1 MWMFDEAAFR
11 NLDALMK
18 IVSPSM
24 DEVDMAA
31 YLRQRWSSL
40 GLTVDTDVIGNIH
53 ACVKGSRDVNVAICA
68 HMDTTAVQITKI
80 LPNGM
85 LQFRKIGLIPH
96 VLLGQRLNIRTAG
109 GIVTGVNGLL
119 LLLLTIYVLRAK
131 TWKRFTLD
139 TNIDSKAVSSDP
151 VLSVGD
157 RGKTVTRLS
166 PMGAVRVGDNVIEV
180 KALEGM
186 IDPGVEV
193 EVVLIEDNKIYV
205 SPVQEIKF

>member
-1 MWMFDEAAFR
+1 MGFV
-11 NLDALMK
+11 
-18 IVSPSM
+18 VSLILIGLVLIFAEILIIPG
-24 DEVDMAA
+24 VGIAGI
-31 YLRQRWSSL
+31 L
-40 GLTVDTDVIGNIH
+40 GLLSMG
-53 ACVKGSRDVNVAICA
+53 GSCYYAFYEFGS
-68 HMDTTAVQITKI
+68 TT
-80 LPNGM
+80 
-85 LQFRKIGLIPH
+85 
-96 VLLGQRLNIRTAG
+96 G

-119 LLLLTIYVLRAK
+119 LLLLSIYVLRAK

-139 TNIDSKAVSSDP
+139 TNIDSKAVSFDQ

-166 PMGAVRVGDNVIEV
+166 PTGVVRVGNNVIEV